1 MTHTAHISHGS
12 EGLSDK
18 TKCFL
23 QCGLASTKRISEKTM
38 LNINSNYGGEKLSV
52 VAGID
57 RNISN
62 NLTLHFVPIH
72 LEDG

>member
-1 MTHTAHISHGS
+1 
-12 EGLSDK
+12 
-18 TKCFL
+18 
-23 QCGLASTKRISEKTM
+23 M